1 MADAETSLSEALAR
15 AREAI
20 VIEAAAVG
28 ALADR
33 IDDSFAQAVK
43 LILEC
48 SGRVVVTGMGKSG
61 FIAQKI
67 SATLA
72 STGTPSLW
80 LHPADAVHGDLGRLT
95 ADDVVI
101 ALSNSGETDEIKRM
115 LPILRK
121 IGVLLIAVTA
131 SRLSTLGSFAEI
143 VIEMGAIEEACP
155 MGLAPTASTLAM
167 LALGD
172 ALALVTLQKRGFGPA
187 DYAMLHPGGSL
198 GRQFIKVDEI
208 MRKGNRHPI
217 VRVGVSVKDALAA
230 ITEAQGRA
238 GAVCIVDQDGILV
251 GIFTDG
257 DLRRT
262 VQRNIG
268 LLNAKIDDVMTRGPK
283 ALIQSGSLALDAVRL
298 YLKHQLDQIPVVDEK
313 GVPVGIIDVED
324 LVTYG
329 FV

>member
-1 MADAETSLSEALAR
+1 MDREVNELQEARRVFRLESAALQQVEALLG
-15 AREAI
+15 E
-20 VIEAAAVG
+20 
-28 ALADR
+28 
-33 IDDSFAQAVK
+33 SFIQAVDAV
-43 LILEC
+43 LQC
-48 SGRVVVTGMGKSG
+48 RGRVVVTGMGKSG

-131 SRLSTLGSFAEI
+131 NRLSTLGSFAEI

>member
-1 MADAETSLSEALAR
+1 MDREVNELQEARRVFRLESAALQQVEALLG
-15 AREAI
+15 E
-20 VIEAAAVG
+20 
-28 ALADR
+28 
-33 IDDSFAQAVK
+33 SFIQAVDAV
-43 LILEC
+43 LQC
-48 SGRVVVTGMGKSG
+48 RGRVVVTGMGKSG

>member
-1 MADAETSLSEALAR
+1 VDREVNELQEARRVFRLESAALQQVEALLG
-15 AREAI
+15 E
-20 VIEAAAVG
+20 
-28 ALADR
+28 
-33 IDDSFAQAVK
+33 SFIQAVDAV
-43 LILEC
+43 LQC
-48 SGRVVVTGMGKSG
+48 RGRVVVTGMGKSG

-131 SRLSTLGSFAEI
+131 NRLSTLGSFAEI